1 MEAMAEIGARE
12 GLLEAKELKIVT
24 NLMRLHYLS
33 IRDIMTPR
41 PVIFSVPE
49 KMTVGNFFD
58 AHAAKPF
65 SRIPVYEGESDNMTG
80 YVLKSDLM
88 IAQAKDQFDK
98 TLSEFRR
105 DFLVFPDMLTAST
118 IFDRLLHEKSH
129 IALVVDEYGT
139 VQGIVTLED
148 VVETLIGLEITDELD
163 TVEDMQALA
172 HQRWRERMEAIGIDP
187 NSLET
192 LGS

>member
-49 KMTVGNFFD
+49 KMTVGDFFD

-65 SRIPVYEGESDNMTG
+65 SRIPVYEGENDNMTG

-88 IAQAKDQFDK
+88 IAQAKDQLDK

-105 DFLVFPDMLTAST
+105 DFWSFRTC
-118 IFDRLLHEKSH
+118 
-129 IALVVDEYGT
+129 
-139 VQGIVTLED
+139 
-148 VVETLIGLEITDELD
+148 
-163 TVEDMQALA
+163 
-172 HQRWRERMEAIGIDP
+172 
-187 NSLET
+187 
-192 LGS
+192 